1 MMQAQNSI
9 AVFTFIEN
17 QQQNQTQLQDR
28 PVPAQTTI
36 IQVNGIATVIKC
48 NNCIVNQTWKLSLVA
63 LIDTSESTEGE

>member
-36 IQVNGIATVIKC
+36 IQVNG
-48 NNCIVNQTWKLSLVA
+48 
-63 LIDTSESTEGE
+63 